1 MSYIFFAIVLIAFVV
16 AGFREVTWVSEGA
29 AKSPMQAMADAM
41 IASADTSVTL
51 AVGLVGVMAL
61 FLGLMK
67 VGEKG
72 GLLVVIARLVRP
84 LMVRLFPEV
93 PGEHPAMGAMI
104 LNLSANVLG
113 LGNAAT
119 PFGIRAMEELD
130 RLNPAKGTASN
141 AMVLFLA
148 INTASVTVLPTS
160 VIALR
165 AAAGSADPAGVI
177 PTTLFATVIA
187 TAVAI
192 FAAKVGQRWW
202 PVGPATETATVSG
215 AEPVVP
221 RENDLDAAPLD
232 DVRSYPE
239 WASYLTLAAILA
251 LIPLTV
257 VFGRTISP
265 WIVPGLMV
273 ALLAFGLARG
283 VNIYE
288 AFVEG
293 ARDGFSIALRI
304 IPYLVAILVA
314 LAMLRASGAM
324 DMLIQPL
331 ALITAPLGV
340 PAEALTMTLLRM
352 LSGSGAFGYLASIIN
367 DPAIGPDSYTGYLVS
382 TIQGSTE
389 TTFYVLAVYF
399 GAVGIK
405 RIRHALVA
413 GLLADVA
420 GVAASALAV
429 ELMI

>member
-1 MSYIFFAIVLIAFVV
+1 MSYIFFAIVLIAFIV
-16 AGFREVTWVSEGA
+16 AAARQMAWDGA
-29 AKSPMQAMADAM
+29 ADVKSPMQAMGDAM
-41 IASADTSVTL
+41 LGAADTSVTL
-51 AVGLVGVMAL
+51 AIGLVGVMAL

-67 VGEKG
+67 VAEKG

-84 LMVRLFPEV
+84 LMVRLFPDV
-93 PGEHPAMGAMI
+93 PAEHPAMGAMI
-104 LNLSANVLG
+104 LNMSANVLG

-130 RLNPAKGTASN
+130 KLNPVKGTASN

-165 AAAGSADPAGVI
+165 AAAGSTDPAGII
-177 PTTLFATVIA
+177 PTTLFATLIA

-192 FAAKVGQRWW
+192 FVAKLGQRWW
-202 PVGPATETATVSG
+202 PIEANGAVGEAAKPVPAPSG
-215 AEPVVP
+215 EAVVL
-221 RENDLDAAPLD
+221 E
-232 DVRSYPE
+232 DVRSYPD
-239 WASYLTLAAILA
+239 WASYLTLFGIVA

-257 VFGRTISP
+257 IFGRAISP
-265 WIVPGLMV
+265 WIVPSLMV
-273 ALLAFGLARG
+273 LMLGFGVARR

-293 ARDGFSIALRI
+293 AREGFTIALRI

-314 LAMLRASGAM
+314 VAMFRVSGAL
-324 DMLIQPL
+324 DMMIGPI
-331 ALITAPLGV
+331 ATVTAPLGL

-352 LSGSGAFGYLASIIN
+352 LSGSGAFGYLASMLN

-413 GLLADVA
+413 GLTADVA
-420 GVAASALAV
+420 GVIASAVAV
-429 ELMI
+429 WLMI